1 MDNNNNE
8 YKVIVNDGSNEELKI
23 LSHSYE
29 VIENNTL
36 NENLVKVA
44 EDRSEDKDN
53 TGDIIRVSY
62 IKWKLEKAQEK
73 LNRYIE
79 DYVRAE
85 DEDIRIRVKFKVEF
99 YAGQVQAL
107 EDLLNGDE

>member
-1 MDNNNNE
+1 MDNNNE

-44 EDRSEDKDN
+44 EDRSEDKVEEVV
-53 TGDIIRVSY
+53 RKSY
-62 IKWKLEKAQEK
+62 IKRELERAQEK
-73 LNRYIE
+73 FIKYME
-79 DYVRAE
+79 DYSKAE
-85 DEDIRIRVKFKVEF
+85 DPDTRIRAILNVKFC
-99 YAGQVQAL
+99 AGQVVAL
-107 EDLLNGDE
+107 ENILR

>member
-44 EDRSEDKDN
+44 EDRSEDKV
-53 TGDIIRVSY
+53 GEVVRKSY
-62 IKWKLEKAQEK
+62 IKRELERAQEK
-73 LNRYIE
+73 FIGYME
-79 DYVRAE
+79 DYSKAE
-85 DEDIRIRVKFKVEF
+85 DRDTRIRVMLNVKF
-99 YAGQVQAL
+99 YAGQVAAL
-107 EDLLNGDE
+107 ENLLS